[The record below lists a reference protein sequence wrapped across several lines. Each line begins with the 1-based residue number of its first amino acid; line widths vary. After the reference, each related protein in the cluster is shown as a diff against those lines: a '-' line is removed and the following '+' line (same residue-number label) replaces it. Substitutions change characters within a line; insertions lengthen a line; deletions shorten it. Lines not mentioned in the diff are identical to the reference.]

1 MADWKL
7 LKKLSEA
14 RGISG
19 RESTVREIILTEIRP
34 FAERIEVTP
43 LGNIVAYR
51 KGKKPAPK
59 KLMISAHMDEVGLV
73 VTHVTDEGLLK
84 FAAVGGIDRRVLPGK
99 SVTVG
104 ENVHGVVGVKPI
116 HLLKRDEAE
125 KSVPVD
131 ELYID
136 IGALSRGEAEAAV
149 KPGDEV
155 TFDSV
160 FDTENG
166 TVKGRALDDRAGCA
180 VLIEL
185 MKNEPK
191 YDTVF
196 AFVVQEEVGL
206 HGAKTAAFSVE
217 PSAAVVVESTTAAD
231 VPGVEKEKQVC
242 RLGQGPVISF
252 MDRRTV
258 YDRDYYR
265 LAFQAAELA
274 GVKCQA
280 KQAVAGGN
288 DAGVIHAS
296 RGGVRTVAVSLPC
309 RYLHSAVGVIAQEDF
324 LAAPKLIARLAE
336 MIEEERPES
345 KIHAEI
351 TN

>member
-1 MADWKL
+1 MMADWEL

-19 RESTVREIILTEIRP
+19 RENTVREIILKEIRP
-34 FAERIEVTP
+34 LADRIDVTP
-43 LGNIVAYR
+43 LGNIIAYR
-51 KGKKPAPK
+51 KGSKPAPK
-59 KLMISAHMDEVGLV
+59 KLMISAHMDEVGLI

-84 FAAVGGIDRRVLPGK
+84 FGTVGGIDRRVLPGK

-104 ENVHGVVGVKPI
+104 ENVRGVVGVKPI
-116 HLLKRDEAE
+116 HLLKTDEAD

-131 ELYID
+131 ELYLD
-136 IGALSRGEAEAAV
+136 IGALSREEAEAAV

-180 VLIEL
+180 ILIEL
-185 MKNEPK
+185 MKNKPE

-196 AFVVQEEVGL
+196 TFVVQEEIGL

-217 PSAAVVVESTTAAD
+217 PDAAIVVESTTAAD
-231 VPGVEKEKQVC
+231 VPGVGREKQVC
-242 RLGQGPVISF
+242 RLGEGPVISF

-258 YDRDYYR
+258 YDRAYYR
-265 LAFQAAELA
+265 MAFQAAEQA

-288 DAGVIHAS
+288 DAGVIHTS
-296 RGGVRTVAVSLPC
+296 RGGVRTAAVSLPC

-345 KIHAEI
+345 QSSC
-351 TN
+351 

>member
-1 MADWKL
+1 MADWEL

-19 RESTVREIILTEIRP
+19 RENTVRAIILDEIRP
-34 FAERIEVTP
+34 FAEQIDITP
-43 LGNIVAYR
+43 LGNIIAYR

-59 KLMISAHMDEVGLV
+59 KLMISAHMDEVGLI
-73 VTHVTDEGLLK
+73 VTHITDEGLLK
-84 FAAVGGIDRRVLPGK
+84 FGTVGGINRRVLPGK

-116 HLLKRDEAE
+116 HLLKKDEAE

-136 IGALSRGEAEAAV
+136 IGALTREEAETTV

-180 VLIEL
+180 ILIEL
-185 MKNEPK
+185 MKNEPE

-196 AFVVQEEVGL
+196 TFVVQEEVGL
-206 HGAKTAAFSVE
+206 HGAKTAAFAAE
-217 PSAAVVVESTTAAD
+217 PDAAIVVESTTAAD
-231 VPGVEKEKQVC
+231 VPGVDEEKQVC
-242 RLGQGPVISF
+242 HLGRGPVISF
-252 MDRRTV
+252 MDRRTI
-258 YDRDYYR
+258 YDRGYYR
-265 LAFQAAELA
+265 MAFEAAERA

-288 DAGVIHAS
+288 DAGVIHVS
-296 RGGVRTVAVSLPC
+296 RGGVRTIAVSLPC
-309 RYLHSAVGVIAQEDF
+309 RYLHSAVGVISQEDF

-345 KIHAEI
+345 EIHAEI

>member
-19 RESTVREIILTEIRP
+19 RENTVREIILKEIRP

-59 KLMISAHMDEVGLV
+59 KLMISAHMDEVGLI
-73 VTHVTDEGLLK
+73 VTHITDEGLLK
-84 FAAVGGIDRRVLPGK
+84 FGTVGGIDRRILPDK

-116 HLLKRDEAE
+116 HLLKKDEAE
-125 KSVPVD
+125 KSVPLE
-131 ELYID
+131 ELIID
-136 IGALSRGEAEAAV
+136 IGALSREEAEAVV

-180 VLIEL
+180 ILIEL
-185 MKNEPK
+185 MKSEPE

-196 AFVVQEEVGL
+196 TFVVQEEIGL

-217 PSAAVVVESTTAAD
+217 PDAAIVVESTTAAD

-252 MDRRTV
+252 MDRRTI

-265 LAFQAAELA
+265 MAFQAAEQA

-288 DAGVIHAS
+288 DAGAIHVS

-336 MIEEERPES
+336 MIEERPES
-345 KIHAEI
+345 KSSC
-351 TN
+351 